1 MLLTDPD
8 FVRRLEALYLL
19 ARKVLGG
26 SLQAD
31 RKSTRKGSGI
41 TFADHA
47 EYALGDD
54 YRSIDWRV
62 YARLETLM
70 IKLFEIEEDTTVHI
84 ILDCSRSMES
94 KFLHARQIAASLAY
108 IALSS
113 MDRVV
118 IHSMGQ
124 TLETILPHTH
134 GRGKLMTMLQ
144 AMQDTP
150 CSGNDS
156 RFSELTREL
165 LVRYRRR
172 GMVIVVSDFLFAE
185 GYETGLQRL
194 QWFGHEVYGLQVLDD
209 QDTRCTLRG
218 DMDLT
223 CVETGNARRVT
234 ITATEAAAFEKAM
247 ANWNESLKSQCAK
260 MGIGLTQ
267 TTTDVPFD
275 QVIQAILHRG
285 GLVA

>member
-47 EYALGDD
+47 QYSLGDD

-84 ILDCSRSMES
+84 VLDCSKSMES

-124 TLETILPHTH
+124 SLDSILPQSH

-144 AMQDTP
+144 ALQDTP
-150 CSGNDS
+150 CVGTDS
-156 RFSELTREL
+156 RFTELSREL

-172 GMVIVVSDFLFAE
+172 GMVIIVSDFLFPE
-185 GYETGLQRL
+185 GFDEGLKRL
-194 QWFGHEVYGLQVLDD
+194 QWFGHEVYALQVLDD
-209 QDTRCTLRG
+209 TDTRCTMRG
-218 DMDLT
+218 DMDLA
-223 CVETGNARRVT
+223 CVETHQTRRIT
-234 ITATEAAAFEKAM
+234 ITAREAAAFEKAM
-247 ANWNESLKSQCAK
+247 TNWNASLKTQCAK

-267 TTTDVPFD
+267 TTTNVPFD